1 MAGPAFASW
10 AAVTAISAGLS
21 GAFVF
26 FLRPVLVRYLLA
38 HPNAR
43 SSHTSAT
50 PQGAG
55 VAVMA
60 ALLAVSLGSGLMG
73 LIAPPPTL
81 IPILIGAG
89 ILTVIGALDDAHA
102 LAVSWRLLVQALVA
116 FAIVFLLP
124 PDFRILPFL
133 LTLMV
138 ERVLLA
144 LGVIG
149 FVNAVNFLDGLDLM
163 TVVQVV
169 PMTLGVAILSGL
181 GVVPA
186 NIGFLAVVLLGA
198 TLGFA
203 VFNKHPARIFLGD
216 AGSLPIGLVLAY
228 LLLYVAEAHIA
239 SCLLL
244 SLYTLA
250 DSVLTFLRR
259 LLNGEQVFQAHRSHF
274 YQRAFAN
281 GLAVP
286 QVTTRVFLLGLW
298 LASLAI
304 AAGLA
309 RSIAFDVMALLFGLC
324 GTAFL
329 LLHFSRER

>member
-1 MAGPAFASW
+1 MVGSAFSSW
-10 AAVTAISAGLS
+10 AAVAAISAGLS
-21 GAFVF
+21 GGLIFI
-26 FLRPVLVRYLLA
+26 LKPLLVRHLLA
-38 HPNAR
+38 HPNTR
-43 SSHTSAT
+43 SSHVSAT

-55 VAVMA
+55 LAVMA
-60 ALLAVSLGSGLMG
+60 VLLAVSLGAGIMG
-73 LIAPPPTL
+73 LIAPPPNL
-81 IPILIGAG
+81 IPILIGAA
-89 ILTVIGALDDAHA
+89 ILTVIGVLDDAHA
-102 LAVSWRLLVQALVA
+102 LAVSWRLLAQALVA
-116 FAIVFLLP
+116 FTIVFLLP
-124 PDFRILPFL
+124 PDFRILPGL
-133 LTLMV
+133 LALSV

-149 FVNAVNFLDGLDLM
+149 FVNAINFLDGLDWM

-169 PMTLGVAILSGL
+169 PMTLGVAILGSL

-203 VFNKHPARIFLGD
+203 IFNKHPARIFLGD

-228 LLLYVAEAHIA
+228 LLLYVAEANIA

-244 SLYTLA
+244 ALYTLA
-250 DSVLTFLRR
+250 DSLLTFSRR
-259 LLNGEQVFQAHRSHF
+259 LINGEQVFQAHRTHF
-274 YQRAFAN
+274 YQRAVAN
-281 GLAVP
+281 GLTVP
-286 QVTTRVFLLGLW
+286 QVTARVFLLGLW

-309 RSIAFDVMALLFGLC
+309 RSTAFDVMALLFGLC

-329 LLHFSRER
+329 LLHFSREH